1 MICRPDS
8 NRWHMRESTSSMGNA
23 PQVAF
28 IVGMARAG
36 TTWMMNSLN
45 MHPEIV
51 SFGETAYFG
60 ANWHEP
66 DHNGEYGAE
75 QLRKIKAYLKQVN
88 MHTCYEWEDGGIVG
102 LTPDTQ
108 ARIVEKVFDELLPGV
123 QPGQVFLR
131 FSSAIQSIS
140 GKAFVVEK
148 TPHHINWTDR
158 ILTSFPEA
166 KFICMLRDPY
176 EFMLSY
182 KHQPGTS
189 EESRR
194 YFERIYHP
202 FGAALVARGY
212 YKAAR
217 KLDKLPNQQR
227 MFVRMEDIK
236 EAPEVV
242 MHRAI
247 KFLGYSVPDSYTP
260 AGQRLSSFRQWSGKP
275 DSHSHRLDAEDIY
288 WLNLIAG
295 SEIRAA
301 GYNLRH
307 QDTNPL
313 QIVTSY
319 AQLPMW
325 GVRTMQRF
333 RRRIGRSWIK
343 YLLRWV

>member
-1 MICRPDS
+1 
-8 NRWHMRESTSSMGNA
+8 MRESTSSMDYA

-51 SFGETAYFG
+51 AFGETAYFG

-66 DHNGEYGAE
+66 DLNGEYGTE
-75 QLRKIKAYLKQVN
+75 HLRKVKAYLKQVN
-88 MHTCYEWEDGGIVG
+88 MHTCYEGEEGGIVG

-108 ARIVEKVFDELLPGV
+108 ARIVEKAFDELPSGV
-123 QPGQVFLR
+123 TPGQVFLK
-131 FSSAIQSIS
+131 FASAIQGIS
-140 GKAFVVEK
+140 GKALVVEK
-148 TPHHINWTDR
+148 TPHHINWIDR

-202 FGAALVARGY
+202 LGAAVVARGY
-212 YKAAR
+212 YKAAD
-217 KLDKLPNQQR
+217 KLEKLPNQQR
-227 MFVRMEDIK
+227 MFVRMEDIREDPK
-236 EAPEVV
+236 DV
-242 MHRAI
+242 MCRAI
-247 KFLGYSVPDSYTP
+247 KFLGHSVPASYAP
-260 AGQRLSSFRQWSGKP
+260 SSQRLSSFNRRNAMSA
-275 DSHSHRLDAEDIY
+275 SHNHRLETEDIY
-288 WLNLIAG
+288 WMNLIAG
-295 SEIRAA
+295 SEIRAS
-301 GYNLRH
+301 GYNLLT
-307 QDTNPL
+307 QKTNPL
-313 QIVTSY
+313 RIFTSY
-319 AQLPMW
+319 AQLPFW
-325 GVRTMQRF
+325 GIGTMQRF